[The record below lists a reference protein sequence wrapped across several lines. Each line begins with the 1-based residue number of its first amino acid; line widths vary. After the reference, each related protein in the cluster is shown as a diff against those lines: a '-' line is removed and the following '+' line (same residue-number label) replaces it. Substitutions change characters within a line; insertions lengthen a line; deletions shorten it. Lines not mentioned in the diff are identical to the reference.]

1 VYTQACFVESY
12 ASDVHLLLSLHPGV
26 FVGASD
32 DENVGVRVGLNAEK
46 SENVFSSL
54 MIC

>member
-1 VYTQACFVESY
+1 MESY
-12 ASDVHLLLSLHPGV
+12 TSDVHLLLSLHAGV
-26 FVGASD
+26 FVGISD
-32 DENVGVRVGLNAEK
+32 GENVGVRVGLNAEK